1 MAYQLSEIPEFKEMQ
16 IPGLT
21 LLNSLLEICR
31 ETPHLSTGLLLEH
44 WRNKPEEK
52 LLITLATWEHQVQED
67 KYEQVFFDILDNFLT
82 IHLTQRIE
90 FLKQKS
96 RQGEILTAEERLQ
109 LAQLLKEQK
118 QH

>member
-1 MAYQLSEIPEFKEMQ
+1 MTIFNNEIYYYYCT
-16 IPGLT
+16 INT
-21 LLNSLLEICR
+21 
-31 ETPHLSTGLLLEH
+31 
-44 WRNKPEEK
+44 
-52 LLITLATWEHQVQED
+52 QVQED
-67 KYEQVFFDILDNFLT
+67 KYEQVFFDILDNFLSL
-82 IHLTQRIE
+82 HLTQRIE